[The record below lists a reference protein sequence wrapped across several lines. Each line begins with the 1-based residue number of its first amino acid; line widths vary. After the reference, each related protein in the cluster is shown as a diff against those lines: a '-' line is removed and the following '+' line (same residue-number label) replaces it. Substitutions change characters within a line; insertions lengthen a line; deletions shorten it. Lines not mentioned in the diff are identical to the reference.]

1 MVYSNNKSTKVHP
14 QKQQA
19 LLAFSLRRRC
29 EFYEPDEVT
38 DAQHP
43 IKSFY
48 PQKKGNIKMNIKLL
62 KLLNKNARIAP
73 ADMATMLGL
82 SEEEVLREIAEM
94 ERDGLIRGY
103 KAVIDWDQLDNTY
116 VSAIIELK
124 VTPKAGFGFED
135 VAAKVMKY
143 PEVESVYLMSGVY
156 DLNVVVK
163 GKSLQDVANFVAKEL
178 SAMESVTSTATHFVM
193 RRYKELDVELLGSG
207 KDERG
212 SYLL

>member
-1 MVYSNNKSTKVHP
+1 MNK
-14 QKQQA
+14 
-19 LLAFSLRRRC
+19 
-29 EFYEPDEVT
+29 
-38 DAQHP
+38 
-43 IKSFY
+43 
-48 PQKKGNIKMNIKLL
+48 KLL
-62 KLLNKNARIAP
+62 KLLSRDSRTAP
-73 ADMATMLGL
+73 VDLATMLGMT
-82 SEEEVLREIAEM
+82 EEEVAEEIKEM
-94 ERDGLIRGY
+94 EKQDIIRGY
-103 KAVIDWDQLDNTY
+103 KAVIDWDKLDSAY

-124 VTPKAGFGFED
+124 VTPQAGLGFED

-163 GKSLQDVANFVAKEL
+163 GKTFQEVAKFVAKEL
-178 SAMESVTSTATHFVM
+178 STIESVTSTATHFVL